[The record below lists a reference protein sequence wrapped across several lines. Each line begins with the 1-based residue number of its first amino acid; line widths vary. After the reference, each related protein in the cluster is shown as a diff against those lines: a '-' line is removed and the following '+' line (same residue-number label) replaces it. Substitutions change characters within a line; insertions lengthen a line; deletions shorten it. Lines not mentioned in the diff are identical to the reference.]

1 MFQKARD
8 TAYLESTSLLI
19 LIVRWKK
26 PLIISLLI
34 AGLLAT
40 FFSGPLFITPKYNSS
55 VIFFPATTNSLSKA
69 ILEET
74 GSDKQDILAFGEEE
88 QAEQM
93 LQILNSDE
101 IREVII
107 NKYNLFDHYHV
118 NTSDNFPLTK
128 LNDLFKDNISFSR
141 TEFMSVRIDV
151 MDEDP
156 QLAANIANDISS
168 LLDSMKTKIQHQR
181 ASEALKI
188 IEQSYFEKQSDIK
201 LKEDSLQKL
210 RMLGVIDYTSQ
221 AEILSQAYTNASGI
235 FANET
240 ASLTVLEKYKTETDT
255 SVINTKARIK
265 GAEAKLKG
273 INKDLEQLTKYGG
286 ATLGL
291 NSEISYDRQELSK
304 LKTQYEKLKLDA
316 NQSLSH
322 KFIVNKAIKAEKKS
336 YPVRWL
342 IIILTLTGTFIVSLL
357 VIMGFQRFKELK
369 Y

>member
-168 LLDSMKTKIQHQR
+168 LLDSMKTKIQHRPRSPSPIAPSR
-181 ASEALKI
+181 ASQTACTSTSESECPNKPFECGTSTPPKI
-188 IEQSYFEKQSDIK
+188 NF
-201 LKEDSLQKL
+201 
-210 RMLGVIDYTSQ
+210 RP
-221 AEILSQAYTNASGI
+221 APSGC
-235 FANET
+235 T
-240 ASLTVLEKYKTETDT
+240 
-255 SVINTKARIK
+255 
-265 GAEAKLKG
+265 
-273 INKDLEQLTKYGG
+273 
-286 ATLGL
+286 
-291 NSEISYDRQELSK
+291 
-304 LKTQYEKLKLDA
+304 
-316 NQSLSH
+316 
-322 KFIVNKAIKAEKKS
+322 S
-336 YPVRWL
+336 YPHPTRIFVMPAL
-342 IIILTLTGTFIVSLL
+342 QIA
-357 VIMGFQRFKELK
+357 Q
-369 Y
+369 